1 MSYTTLYYGQISK
14 IPMQL
19 RFRLEHFSEKYVSIK
34 NEPNTEKCKVDFCY
48 LAIQKFIT
56 SILGMEF

>member
-1 MSYTTLYYGQISK
+1 MVKISK
-14 IPMQL
+14 KPMQL
-19 RFRLEHFSEKYVSIK
+19 LFRLEHFSDKYVSIK